1 MNEAARRQRNQQ
13 RLLELYPTFARRVAA
28 LIAELESEGWR
39 PRIQDAWRSPQ
50 AQRAAW
56 ESGHSKLQ
64 WGFHNA
70 TGAGG
75 RPEALAVDLL
85 DDDAALNPGKP
96 YLLRLAAAAEDAGLV
111 TGIRWG
117 LGKMAVTRHR
127 RRHRPPR
134 MELAG
139 EDRLGPHACRARGPD
154 GGAGARW
161 PTSDVIGPPTALRAG
176 PPEGERSGPG
186 DPDPDGPL
194 RPCGPVPPRESD
206 PDRGTR
212 IRIRHCIVTGSA
224 APGSR

>member
-28 LIAELESEGWR
+28 LIAELEGEGWR

-56 ESGHSKLQ
+56 EAGHSKLQ

-75 RPEALAVDLL
+75 RPEALAVDVL

-96 YLLRLAAAAEDAGLV
+96 YLLRLAAAAENAGLV

-117 LGKMAVTRHR
+117 LGKALSRAIDDAIAHR
-127 RRHRPPR
+127 EWQSPVKIGWDPTHVEPVGLTVAQAREGQRP
-134 MELAG
+134 
-139 EDRLGPHACRARGPD
+139 
-154 GGAGARW
+154 
-161 PTSDVIGPPTALRAG
+161 T
-176 PPEGERSGPG
+176 
-186 DPDPDGPL
+186 
-194 RPCGPVPPRESD
+194 
-206 PDRGTR
+206 
-212 IRIRHCIVTGSA
+212 
-224 APGSR
+224 